1 MGCMNRLMIAAVLA
15 GLSAHAVA
23 QQAYPSKP
31 IRLIVPYPPAAAA
44 DLQARAMSQKI
55 SEAWGQPIVIDNRA
69 GANGSIAMEYVAK
82 SQPDGYTLV
91 YALTAQFVINPNLYP
106 KIPYNPVKDYA
117 PIALMVSQPY
127 ILLAHPS
134 VPATNMKELIAYA
147 KAQPGKL
154 TNSAAGLGSTGYLCL
169 EMLKAMTGTDILN
182 VPYKG
187 AAPAL
192 IDLLS
197 GQAQLSFLAWST
209 AGSHVKTGRLRAL
222 AVTTAKRAPAIP
234 DIPTIGETVQGYDMS
249 VWYGLA
255 APAGTPKAI
264 VNKLNAEFK
273 RVLDSPEMRRDFEKD
288 AMAPIGSTP
297 EQFGSFIKTE
307 MVKWA
312 KLVKDSGAKVQ

>member
-15 GLSAHAVA
+15 GLSAHAAA

-82 SQPDGYTLV
+82 SPPDGYTLV

-134 VPATNMKELIAYA
+134 VPAANMKELIAYA